1 MLNRNFKTVMLGWF
15 MSSQATNNNPPR
27 FQTQTIYNIGSSGE
41 GAEFPPTD
49 AGYPDKEELSK
60 CIINGLNQLTT
71 ANTIARQSANR
82 LFMSVGTGTTEATEE
97 DYTLE
102 SENTNITCEAITQT
116 YTTSYKRQITAT
128 FNNPTSQDI
137 TLKEVGLFF
146 EIYYNNYYYANT
158 IMLARENIDVTIP
171 AGESKAITMEIG

>member
-1 MLNRNFKTVMLGWF
+1 MLNRNFKTIMLGWF
-15 MSSQATNNNPPR
+15 MSSQVTANNAPR
-27 FQTQTIYNIGSSGE
+27 FQSQTIYNIGNSGE

-49 AGYPDKEELSK
+49 AGTSDREEISK

-71 ANTIARQSANR
+71 TNTIARQSANR
-82 LFMSVGTGTTEATEE
+82 LFIAVGTGTTEATEE

-128 FNNPTSQDI
+128 FNNPTNQDI

-146 EIYYNNYYYANT
+146 EIYYNNYNYANT
-158 IMLARENIDVTIP
+158 IMLARENINVTIP